1 MLANS
6 YALTYNAEALTL
18 TRVNQDAY
26 RSTYFGRIS
35 TDRDVQLEVS
45 HTFPKDRTVLGVES
59 HLVKITIN
67 YYSNTDGKLIRT
79 ERVWTVIE
87 TRNGIQVSPSSK
99 ATLELLTE
107 FMSSGVQDQVLNRE
121 S

>member
-26 RSTYFGRIS
+26 RSTYFGKIS

-45 HTFPKDRTVLGVES
+45 HTFPKDRTVPGVES
-59 HLVKITIN
+59 HLVKITMN
-67 YYSNTDGKLIRT
+67 YYSNVDGKLIRT

-87 TRNGIQVSPSSK
+87 TRNGIQVDAASK
-99 ATLELLTE
+99 STYELLTE

>member
-6 YALTYNAEALTL
+6 YSLTYNAEALTL
-18 TRVNQDAY
+18 VRVNQDAY

-45 HTFPKDRTVLGVES
+45 HTFPKDRTVPGVES

-79 ERVWTVIE
+79 ERVWKVIE
-87 TRNGIQVSPSSK
+87 TRNGIQVSASSK
-99 ATLELLTE
+99 ATDELLTE
-107 FMSSGVQDQVLNRE
+107 FMSSVVVDQVLNRE